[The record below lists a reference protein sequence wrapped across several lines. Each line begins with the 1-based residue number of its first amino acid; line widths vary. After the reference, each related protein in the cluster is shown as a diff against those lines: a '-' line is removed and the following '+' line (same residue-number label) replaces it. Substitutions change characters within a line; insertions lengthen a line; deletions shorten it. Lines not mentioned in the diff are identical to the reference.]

1 MLDSSDPMSPMISA
15 PRIACEVAM
24 KLRTSF
30 VHSHRTPIEH
40 LSIQRSNSALGLRRL
55 RHLDKSDT
63 AWLASI
69 PVLDDRDGFDGSVFC
84 KNFSQLLLCHRDIKV
99 SDKNVGHEII
109 LSVKETEAESSKA
122 ILTDIALSQG
132 VAFSEWA
139 YVLSL
144 QAFGALR
151 QVELHGLTLLK
162 ALETSRLDCREM
174 HKNVSATL
182 TANEAVALGVI
193 EPLYCSLFCHV
204 NTGVLSI
211 DLRWRDSEVRK
222 ADY

>member
-1 MLDSSDPMSPMISA
+1 
-15 PRIACEVAM
+15 
-24 KLRTSF
+24 
-30 VHSHRTPIEH
+30 
-40 LSIQRSNSALGLRRL
+40 
-55 RHLDKSDT
+55 
-63 AWLASI
+63 
-69 PVLDDRDGFDGSVFC
+69 
-84 KNFSQLLLCHRDIKV
+84 
-99 SDKNVGHEII
+99 
-109 LSVKETEAESSKA
+109 
-122 ILTDIALSQG
+122 LTDIALSQG

>member
-1 MLDSSDPMSPMISA
+1 L
-15 PRIACEVAM
+15 
-24 KLRTSF
+24 
-30 VHSHRTPIEH
+30 
-40 LSIQRSNSALGLRRL
+40 Q
-55 RHLDKSDT
+55 
-63 AWLASI
+63 
-69 PVLDDRDGFDGSVFC
+69 
-84 KNFSQLLLCHRDIKV
+84 
-99 SDKNVGHEII
+99 
-109 LSVKETEAESSKA
+109 KA

-204 NTGVLSI
+204 NTGSFQSI
-211 DLRWRDSEVRK
+211 YAGEIRRYGRQIISLLGEELLMTDSV
-222 ADY
+222 

>member
-1 MLDSSDPMSPMISA
+1 M
-15 PRIACEVAM
+15 C
-24 KLRTSF
+24 
-30 VHSHRTPIEH
+30 
-40 LSIQRSNSALGLRRL
+40 
-55 RHLDKSDT
+55 
-63 AWLASI
+63 
-69 PVLDDRDGFDGSVFC
+69 C
-84 KNFSQLLLCHRDIKV
+84 KNVSQLLLCHRDVKV

-204 NTGVLSI
+204 NTSVLSI